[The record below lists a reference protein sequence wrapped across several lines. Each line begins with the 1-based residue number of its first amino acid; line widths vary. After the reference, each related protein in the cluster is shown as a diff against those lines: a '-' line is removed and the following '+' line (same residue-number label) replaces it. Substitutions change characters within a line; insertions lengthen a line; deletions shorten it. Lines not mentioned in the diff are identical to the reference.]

1 MYQEKTTKPLNK
13 ERFKLEEEW
22 LKYLAGIKVGEED
35 RSSEK
40 TPLRVSK
47 QQKAVKNSYGD

>member
-22 LKYLAGIKVGEED
+22 LKHLEDQEVGLED
-35 RSSEK
+35 QSSER

-47 QQKAVKNSYGD
+47 QQKAVKNGY